1 MSSAP
6 ASAAATTTAAPT
18 TTFIPA
24 DYSTGP
30 DFEGW
35 YLQTTPQPIF
45 CGGTLTYYTSSTYA
59 QCYDPS
65 SSAPMP
71 TGCSDTLLLMASDMA
86 GACDPAYTCGSYK
99 IYPTEGAPDD
109 EGVTLYNCLANWAAD
124 SIYRSLPARYV
135 SETAGTEKTAT
146 ATKQSMTTAKLPHSK
161 TASISMPTATGTS
174 SSSSG
179 ISGGAIA
186 GIVVGCV
193 AAVALVGLLFFFR
206 KKIMAFFGKGGPH
219 ADGGP
224 TWSPVEAPPGT
235 HSEMA
240 TAEGTVPPSEMS
252 SEANAVH
259 EIGSSQ
265 TGSEGRP
272 AVVHELS

>member
-146 ATKQSMTTAKLPHSK
+146 ATKQSHDHK

-186 GIVVGCV
+186 GIVVGEDLTPT
-193 AAVALVGLLFFFR
+193 AVQPGR
-206 KKIMAFFGKGGPH
+206 PSKRPR
-219 ADGGP
+219 
-224 TWSPVEAPPGT
+224 GT